1 MEKSSGLISFAQ
13 GWTFIRFHFTQSSLS
28 FMAYML
34 SLSVCHGSSCAAA
47 SLCVVLR
54 VIFNQ
59 VKLMKGLGAKFWYVW
74 LFCPRY
80 FSIKIFGWDF
90 NQKIQRF
97 WSFTNYWFWQ
107 KLQKIRHARAKV
119 QFLSKNRTCQ
129 ITNLNFRAKNEAWG
143 TLILQIIFS

>member
-107 KLQKIRHARAKV
+107 KLQKNHAHKGKSPIFV
-119 QFLSKNRTCQ
+119 QKSDFLGKLTKSP
-129 ITNLNFRAKNEAWG
+129 IWNFKK
-143 TLILQIIFS
+143 LKCLD

>member
-34 SLSVCHGSSCAAA
+34 SLSVCHGSSCAAAA

-107 KLQKIRHARAKV
+107 KLQKNHAHKGKSPIFV
-119 QFLSKNRTCQ
+119 QKSDFLGKLTKSP
-129 ITNLNFRAKNEAWG
+129 IWNFKK
-143 TLILQIIFS
+143 LKCLD

>member
-107 KLQKIRHARAKV
+107 KLQKNHAHKGKSPIFVQKSDFLGKV
-119 QFLSKNRTCQ
+119 TKSP
-129 ITNLNFRAKNEAWG
+129 IW
-143 TLILQIIFS
+143 IIALKTKLF

>member
-107 KLQKIRHARAKV
+107 KLQKNHAHKSNFCPKIGLYRKGY
-119 QFLSKNRTCQ
+119 Q
-129 ITNLNFRAKNEAWG
+129 ITNLNFCAKNE
-143 TLILQIIFS
+143 TFIN

>member
-34 SLSVCHGSSCAAA
+34 SLSVCHGSSCAAAA

-107 KLQKIRHARAKV
+107 NLQKIIHWDESPI
-119 QFLSKNRTCQ
+119 FLKNPKNMNYFSNLCKTCKQ
-129 ITNLNFRAKNEAWG
+129 EFWVVLPDPC
-143 TLILQIIFS
+143 